1 MCPRRV
7 MSGVSALRRALGG
20 DTRQRLHAACTAR
33 ADVADALLR
42 LPPSPAPFSAACSL
56 LASAV
61 SRSAHC
67 ARVCLVAARGSSMA
81 GVSAPR
87 AASPTSS
94 QHGQLLSQ
102 VSDPEAIASS
112 TSETH
117 KEGRLSS
124 GAVGSMGL
132 CGARAR
138 GLMGHGL
145 GGVINRTSD
154 TRANERSKR
163 SCLGEQLMS
172 ELGMRSRLS
181 SHRSPA
187 AAASTSALQ

>member
-42 LPPSPAPFSAACSL
+42 LPPSSAPFSAACSL

-67 ARVCLVAARGSSMA
+67 ARVCLVAARENHPWPAYPPPVRHLRPHRNMGSCSRRYPIRRR
-81 GVSAPR
+81 SR
-87 AASPTSS
+87 A
-94 QHGQLLSQ
+94 
-102 VSDPEAIASS
+102 S

-145 GGVINRTSD
+145 GGVINRTS
-154 TRANERSKR
+154 RANKRSKR
-163 SCLGEQLMS
+163 SCLG
-172 ELGMRSRLS
+172 
-181 SHRSPA
+181 A
-187 AAASTSALQ
+187 AYVGVRYALTDPQH

>member
-1 MCPRRV
+1 MMCPRRV

-33 ADVADALLR
+33 ADVADALCVSRPRPL
-42 LPPSPAPFSAACSL
+42 LSQLPAPFWHSPSLDQLTVRAFAWWQRGDHPWPAYPPPVRHLRPHRNMGSCSRRYPIRRR
-56 LASAV
+56 
-61 SRSAHC
+61 SRA
-67 ARVCLVAARGSSMA
+67 
-81 GVSAPR
+81 
-87 AASPTSS
+87 
-94 QHGQLLSQ
+94 
-102 VSDPEAIASS
+102 S

-145 GGVINRTSD
+145 GGVINRTS
-154 TRANERSKR
+154 TR
-163 SCLGEQLMS
+163 GQTS
-172 ELGMRSRLS
+172 EVSG
-181 SHRSPA
+181 A
-187 AAASTSALQ
+187 A